1 MEEYCKVLIVDDER
15 MIRKGIRHMADWEK
29 EGFLIAGEAGDGQEA
44 LRLVRELTPHIV
56 LADIV
61 MPVMDGLD
69 FSERLLE
76 EFPSIKLIILSSYDK
91 FEYVKTALLNGAADY
106 ILKPMLSVEGLLKT
120 LRKVAA
126 QIPGAQFCREG
137 KTSYEI
143 QLARF
148 LGGYQKQLSRE
159 DFKERLPHPSFRMLG
174 ICFKGLSEGQIKAIR
189 QKTQDIFQEYEEIA
203 IIAALLDETVL
214 CAVLNY
220 RKEDDA
226 RCQASVFEFAE
237 QISHY
242 YAKPFLALSWSYT
255 DFMETRTVYLEGI
268 QKLLRMKFYFPGKS
282 LVILEEKLAECERA
296 RFEYET
302 FSGYLDNLDL
312 GKAIAMFY
320 AYMESLVQI
329 YEEEYKIKNL
339 AKNLLFNYFVARE
352 RLGEAGEE
360 IRDACFLEIDKTE
373 DVEAFFSVIRK
384 YVPNQGN
391 YAQKKY
397 DLTHEHI
404 EKMKAYIREHYNEDL
419 KLMDLAK
426 QFGFSYCYISTYFKE
441 NMAEGFSGY
450 LNKIRIGKA
459 KSMLLN
465 TARTITEVGSEVG
478 YTDQSYFCR
487 VFKKI
492 VGVTPG
498 RYRKDKGRQVQ

>member
-148 LGGYQKQLSRE
+148 LGGYQKQLSRG

-189 QKTQDIFQEYEEIA
+189 QKTQDIFR
-203 IIAALLDETVL
+203 
-214 CAVLNY
+214 NM
-220 RKEDDA
+220 K
-226 RCQASVFEFAE
+226 
-237 QISHY
+237 
-242 YAKPFLALSWSYT
+242 
-255 DFMETRTVYLEGI
+255 
-268 QKLLRMKFYFPGKS
+268 KLP
-282 LVILEEKLAECERA
+282 
-296 RFEYET
+296 
-302 FSGYLDNLDL
+302 
-312 GKAIAMFY
+312 
-320 AYMESLVQI
+320 
-329 YEEEYKIKNL
+329 
-339 AKNLLFNYFVARE
+339 
-352 RLGEAGEE
+352 
-360 IRDACFLEIDKTE
+360 
-373 DVEAFFSVIRK
+373 
-384 YVPNQGN
+384 
-391 YAQKKY
+391 
-397 DLTHEHI
+397 
-404 EKMKAYIREHYNEDL
+404 
-419 KLMDLAK
+419 
-426 QFGFSYCYISTYFKE
+426 
-441 NMAEGFSGY
+441 
-450 LNKIRIGKA
+450 
-459 KSMLLN
+459 
-465 TARTITEVGSEVG
+465 
-478 YTDQSYFCR
+478 
-487 VFKKI
+487 
-492 VGVTPG
+492 
-498 RYRKDKGRQVQ
+498 

>member
-1 MEEYCKVLIVDDER
+1 
-15 MIRKGIRHMADWEK
+15 
-29 EGFLIAGEAGDGQEA
+29 
-44 LRLVRELTPHIV
+44 
-56 LADIV
+56 
-61 MPVMDGLD
+61 
-69 FSERLLE
+69 
-76 EFPSIKLIILSSYDK
+76 
-91 FEYVKTALLNGAADY
+91 
-106 ILKPMLSVEGLLKT
+106 
-120 LRKVAA
+120 
-126 QIPGAQFCREG
+126 
-137 KTSYEI
+137 
-143 QLARF
+143 
-148 LGGYQKQLSRE
+148 
-159 DFKERLPHPSFRMLG
+159 
-174 ICFKGLSEGQIKAIR
+174 
-189 QKTQDIFQEYEEIA
+189 
-203 IIAALLDETVL
+203 
-214 CAVLNY
+214 
-220 RKEDDA
+220 
-226 RCQASVFEFAE
+226 
-237 QISHY
+237 
-242 YAKPFLALSWSYT
+242 
-255 DFMETRTVYLEGI
+255 
-268 QKLLRMKFYFPGKS
+268 MKFYFPGKS

-373 DVEAFFSVIRK
+373 DVEAFFTVIRK